1 MVRKDFCKRQN
12 VSLDFCDLTGKK
24 VIKKETFKIHGSGS
38 IRETLIETV
47 L

>member
-1 MVRKDFCKRQN
+1 MRKRE
-12 VSLDFCDLTGKK
+12 
-24 VIKKETFKIHGSGS
+24 KEREKEREGDKEGEGEKERKIHGSGS